1 MEPPYQILSSL
12 KAWILYSWNR
22 FLRWVFKTLQ
32 ILTKFTHRFRTKQ
45 TIYCPKMRPRSKWFE
60 IYQPT
65 SVFAHPNDAQTFW
78 DKFKMIWPEIFPL
91 RYLLKLDNFTDK
103 IVKSLWECLDRCKE
117 LALCRQTYV
126 TMVESSPRLE
136 IEIEYSS
143 NT

>member
-1 MEPPYQILSSL
+1 
-12 KAWILYSWNR
+12 
-22 FLRWVFKTLQ
+22 
-32 ILTKFTHRFRTKQ
+32 
-45 TIYCPKMRPRSKWFE
+45 
-60 IYQPT
+60 
-65 SVFAHPNDAQTFW
+65 
-78 DKFKMIWPEIFPL
+78 
-91 RYLLKLDNFTDK
+91 LLKLDNFTDK